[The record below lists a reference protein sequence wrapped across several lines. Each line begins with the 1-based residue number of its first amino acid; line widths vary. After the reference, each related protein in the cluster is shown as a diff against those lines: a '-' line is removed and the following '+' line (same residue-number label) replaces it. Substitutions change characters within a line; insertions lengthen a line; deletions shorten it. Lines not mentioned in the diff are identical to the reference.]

1 MKFDVDG
8 VEPRY
13 EIWGLCF
20 VVSVATYV
28 YWAVLS

>member
-8 VEPRY
+8 VEPKY

-20 VVSVATYV
+20 VVFVVNLVVWVVS
-28 YWAVLS
+28 